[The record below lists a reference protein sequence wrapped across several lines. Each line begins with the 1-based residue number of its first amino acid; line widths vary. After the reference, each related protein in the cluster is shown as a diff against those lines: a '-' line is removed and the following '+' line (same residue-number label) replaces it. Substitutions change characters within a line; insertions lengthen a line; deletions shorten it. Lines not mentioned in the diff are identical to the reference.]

1 MELTTTYKRV
11 FVILVLLLAGWC
23 ANAQQYV
30 VVNSVRAFKVPRNTI
45 QNHSYKWEVYKGT
58 DMKPDNRVK
67 LKEIAGE
74 FVVGNTG
81 IESFISSEPKIRWS
95 KNFVKAGDIFTVMLT
110 EINDVSG
117 CNTVVSTQI
126 NIVETASSVD
136 FIKPNENYKVVDI
149 TRNKIVVPFEF
160 TIDGTEQWKQL
171 MLTKSYER
179 KFKVKFTVTY
189 YSESGSKEIVIDKE
203 LDSNLFEFQY
213 DIDNPPFRENNLSDH
228 YFEFKI
234 KSVKD
239 AYDADV
245 KFPTD
250 AVYIFGAYK
259 KPAITRVNH
268 TK

>member
-11 FVILVLLLAGWC
+11 LGILILLFAGWC

-45 QNHSYKWEVYKGT
+45 LNHSYQWEVYKGT
-58 DMKPDNRVK
+58 DIKPINRVK
-67 LKEIAGE
+67 LEEIAGE
-74 FVVGNTG
+74 FVVGNAG
-81 IESFISSEPKIRWS
+81 IESIISSEPKIRWS
-95 KNFVKAGDIFTVMLT
+95 KDFVKAGDIFTVLLT

-117 CNTVVSTQI
+117 CNTEVSTQI
-126 NIVETASSVD
+126 NIVETPISVN
-136 FIKPNENYKVVDI
+136 FTKPNEDYKVVDI
-149 TRNKIVVPFEF
+149 TRNKFTVPFEF
-160 TIDGTEQWKQL
+160 TIDGTEKWKQL

-203 LDSNLFEFQY
+203 LDSNSFEFQY
-213 DIDNPPFRENNLSDH
+213 DIDNPSFREDNLSDH

-245 KFPTD
+245 KFTTD

-259 KPAITRVNH
+259 KPAITKVNH
-268 TK
+268 IK